1 MGGAEVLKNLKDN
14 GNGSEGK
21 DISSTK
27 MRNTANAYAW
37 WIAKDC
43 VSVSIFKVRSI
54 VISTFA

>member
-14 GNGSEGK
+14 GDGFEGK
-21 DISSTK
+21 GISSTK
-27 MRNTANAYAW
+27 MRNIANAYAW

-54 VISTFA
+54 ICLTFA